1 MVSAEDLAKA
11 LRDADVPLTV
21 GEIAARTGGDLR
33 ECDAIL
39 WQSPDKFVWQPGQ
52 KWTVANSK
60 HREREARADPVEE
73 APDARSFMMSATE
86 PKELRAFTMSS
97 GLTVAVN
104 RRPLDS
110 DAFFTVRSAGNTI
123 TLTLNSTHEIFADL
137 PLPFEGRDPDVGFK
151 DLCEVLLGAWALYED
166 GLPGGSSK
174 RATEDARL
182 LWGRRAI
189 EVLRDR
195 EA

>member
-1 MVSAEDLAKA
+1 MVRADDLAKA
-11 LRDADVPLTV
+11 LRDADMPLTV
-21 GEIAARTGGDLR
+21 GEIAARTGGDIR

-60 HREREARADPVEE
+60 QREARADHVD
-73 APDARSFMMSATE
+73 APDARSFMMSASE

-97 GLTVAVN
+97 GLTIAVN

-123 TLTLNSTHEIFADL
+123 TLTFNSTHEIFADL
-137 PLPFEGRDPDVGFK
+137 PLPFEDSEPDVGFK
-151 DLCEVLLGAWALYED
+151 DLCEVLLSAWALYED

>member
-1 MVSAEDLAKA
+1 MVTADDIEHTLREAAE
-11 LRDADVPLTV
+11 PLTA
-21 GEIAARTGGDLR
+21 GEIAAQLGGDVS
-33 ECDAIL
+33 ECDTIL
-39 WQSPDKFVWQPGQ
+39 WQDPERFVWQPGQ
-52 KWTVANSK
+52 RWTHARSK
-60 HREREARADPVEE
+60 PRGGDDGRLD
-73 APDARSFMMSATE
+73 APDTRSNLMSAAV
-86 PKELRAFTMSS
+86 PKELRAFTLSS

-123 TLTLNSTHEIFADL
+123 TLTLNSTHQLFTDL
-137 PLPFEGRDPDVGFK
+137 PVPFESNSPDDDFGT
-151 DLCEVLLGAWALYED
+151 LCEVLLSAWALYED

-174 RATEDARL
+174 RAIEDVRL

-195 EA
+195 ST

>member
-1 MVSAEDLAKA
+1 MVTSDDIAKTLREAAE
-11 LRDADVPLTV
+11 PLTV
-21 GEIAARTGGDLR
+21 GDIAARIGGDIR

-39 WQSPDKFVWQPGQ
+39 WQNPGEFVWQPGQ
-52 KWTVANSK
+52 KWTVANPK
-60 HREREARADPVEE
+60 HRRSRVGPVD
-73 APDARSFMMSATE
+73 APDARSSMMSAAA

-97 GLTVAVN
+97 GLTVAVH

-123 TLTLNSTHEIFADL
+123 TLTLNSTHEIFGDL
-137 PLPFEGRDPDVGFK
+137 PLPFESGVGGEGFRE
-151 DLCEVLLGAWALYED
+151 LCEVLLTAWALYED
-166 GLPGGSSK
+166 GLPGGSTK
-174 RATEDARL
+174 RATEDARM

-195 EA
+195 AT

>member
-1 MVSAEDLAKA
+1 MVTTDDIAKTLREAAE
-11 LRDADVPLTV
+11 PLTV
-21 GEIAARTGGDLR
+21 DEIATRIGGDIR

-39 WQSPDKFVWQPGQ
+39 WQNPGEFVWQPGQ
-52 KWTVANSK
+52 KWTVAHAK
-60 HREREARADPVEE
+60 HCRSRVDPVD
-73 APDARSFMMSATE
+73 APDARSSMMSAVA

-97 GLTVAVN
+97 GLTVAVH

-123 TLTLNSTHEIFADL
+123 TLTLNSTHEIFGDL
-137 PLPFEGRDPDVGFK
+137 PLPFESGGGGEGFSE
-151 DLCEVLLGAWALYED
+151 LCEVLLTAWALYED
-166 GLPGGSSK
+166 GLPGGSTK

-195 EA
+195 AI

>member
-1 MVSAEDLAKA
+1 MVTVAAIREVL
-11 LRDADVPLTV
+11 LDAAQPLTV
-21 GEIAARTGGDLR
+21 GEIAKRVGGDNR

-39 WQSPDKFVWQPGQ
+39 WGSPDEFVWQPGQ
-52 KWTVANSK
+52 RWTVAQVKQRGATSGGV
-60 HREREARADPVEE
+60 D
-73 APDARSFMMSATE
+73 APDARSNLMSTSA

-97 GLTVAVN
+97 GLTLAVN

-123 TLTLNSTHEIFADL
+123 TLTLNSTHELFVDL
-137 PLPFEGRDPDVGFK
+137 PIPFETTHDDDDFK
-151 DLCEVLLGAWALYED
+151 TLCEVLISAWALYED
-166 GLPGGSSK
+166 GLPGGSAK

-189 EVLRDR
+189 EMLRER
-195 EA
+195 GT